1 MLSTVP
7 NEILFT
13 IAENLSPGPLLN
25 LLLTC
30 RSFHHSLSRLMLR
43 HALANKD
50 FTPALV
56 WASIE
61 GHVPLIKTILAHTPA
76 SDEATKMEEIALRE
90 ACDHGSL
97 KSVETL
103 LDHGVPHTPPEDNDR
118 RYPLAIAVYKCHL
131 PVVRL
136 LLSRGAVP
144 DVWPGYPPM
153 AFDLCRNGEVEI
165 LRELLAAG
173 ADPNARNNHMS
184 SCFTLAAEYG
194 HLECLKVLLEYGAE
208 VDVVD
213 RDNDTPMI
221 LALYCERWDVVEFL
235 LEQEECDLVTR
246 NLRGFDPL
254 NLACITG
261 RADVVRKIFSKQV
274 PGHDTFWYE
283 RELVP
288 MVSLAR
294 MRHREEVVE
303 VLEQEILKLW
313 LASSTL

>member
-13 IAENLSPGPLLN
+13 IAENLSPGPLLH

-30 RSFHHSLSRLMLR
+30 RSFHHSLSRIMLR
-43 HALANKD
+43 HALADKD
-50 FTPALV
+50 YTPALV
-56 WASIE
+56 WASRE
-61 GHVPLIKTILAHTPA
+61 NQVPLVKTILAHTPA
-76 SDEATKMEEIALRE
+76 SGEATELEELALAE
-90 ACDHGSL
+90 ACRYGSL
-97 KSVETL
+97 EAVETL
-103 LDHGVPHTPPEDNDR
+103 LDHGVPHTPPEDNGRNPLRLAVR
-118 RYPLAIAVYKCHL
+118 RCHPPL
-131 PVVRL
+131 VRL

-144 DVWPGYPPM
+144 DALPGYPPM
-153 AFDLCRNGEVEI
+153 AFDLCRTGQVEI

-173 ADPNARNNHMS
+173 ADPNARNHHMS
-184 SCFTLAAEYG
+184 SCLTLAAEYG
-194 HLECLKVLLEYGAE
+194 HLECLKVALEYGAE
-208 VDVVD
+208 VNVVD

-221 LALYCERWDVVEFL
+221 LALYCQRWDVVEFL
-235 LEQEECDLVTR
+235 LEQEECDLVAR

-261 RADVVRKIFSKQV
+261 RTDVIKKIFSKQV
-274 PGHDTFWYE
+274 PGHDSFWYE
-283 RELVP
+283 SELVP

-303 VLEQEILKLW
+303 VLEQEILRLW